1 MKTLLKFVV
10 FAALVAGLVPLYQ
23 ETRGVDPSQ
32 REAITGM
39 LRQLKE
45 LDTDWNVQVLR
56 SKTGLNKHY
65 DPVTQPERV
74 ALQLM
79 DTIAPQLAAYDYRLK
94 EPEQQLRDAVVAKIE
109 VIDRFKAQN
118 AVLRNSVRF
127 IPLATNELKAK
138 AREAGEAIPAK
149 RAEMTALAGSADQVL
164 IDTLKLETARDA
176 DSNRNLRQL
185 VGTLVERRG
194 EFPPAV
200 AESFETFLNHV
211 ITISTQKE
219 REEELLEELG
229 KVPVLA
235 RIDALDRAFK
245 AAFDRALEKREK
257 YTLALWSYAGFL
269 LALLAFFL
277 GRSTRP
283 AWQPEPAAA

>member
-23 ETRGVDPSQ
+23 ETRGVDPAQ
-32 REAITGM
+32 REAVTGK
-39 LRQLKE
+39 LRELKA

-74 ALQLM
+74 AMQIV
-79 DTIAPQLAAYDYRLK
+79 DAISPQLAAYDYRLK
-94 EPEQQLRDAVVAKIE
+94 EQEQQLREALTTKMD

-118 AVLRNSVRF
+118 AILRNSVRY
-127 IPLATNELKAK
+127 IPIATTELKAK
-138 AREAGEAIPAK
+138 AREAGDAIPAK
-149 RAEMTALAGSADQVL
+149 RAEMTTLAGNADQVL

-176 DSNRNLRQL
+176 DSNKNLRQL

-194 EFPPAV
+194 EYPQPV
-200 AESFETFLNHV
+200 AESFDTFLNHV

-235 RIDALDRAFK
+235 RIEALDAAFRTAFERAFAK
-245 AAFDRALEKREK
+245 HEK
-257 YTLALWSYAGFL
+257 YTMMMYGYAAFL
-269 LALLAFFL
+269 LALLAFLL
-277 GRSTRP
+277 GRSSKPELQP
-283 AWQPEPAAA
+283 AMA

>member
-23 ETRGVDPSQ
+23 ETRGVDTAQ
-32 REAITGM
+32 RDAVTGM
-39 LRQLKE
+39 LRDLKA

-74 ALQLM
+74 ALQLL
-79 DTIAPQLAAYDYRLK
+79 DGISPQLAAYDYRLK
-94 EPEQQLRDAVVAKIE
+94 EQEQQLRDALVAKIE

-118 AVLRNSVRF
+118 AVLRNSVRYV
-127 IPLATNELKAK
+127 PLATNELKAK
-138 AREAGEAIPAK
+138 AREAGDAIPAK
-149 RAEMTALAGSADQVL
+149 RAEMTTLAGNADLVL
-164 IDTLKLETARDA
+164 IDTLKLETSRDA

-194 EFPPAV
+194 EYPQSV
-200 AESFETFLNHV
+200 AESFDTFLNHV

-219 REEELLEELG
+219 REEELLEDLG
-229 KVPVLA
+229 KVPVIA
-235 RIDALDRAFK
+235 RIEALDRAFT
-245 AAFDRALEKREK
+245 AAFDRAYARHEK
-257 YTLALWSYAGFL
+257 YTLIMYGYAGFL
-269 LALLAFFL
+269 LALLAFML
-277 GRSTRP
+277 GRSSRP
-283 AWQPEPAAA
+283 ELQPAMA

>member
-1 MKTLLKFVV
+1 MKNIIMIIV

-23 ETRGVDPSQ
+23 ETRGIDPLQ
-32 REAITGM
+32 RDSIASM
-39 LRQLKE
+39 LRELKAI
-45 LDTDWNVQVLR
+45 DTDWNVQVLR

-65 DPVTQPERV
+65 DPITQPERV
-74 ALQLM
+74 ALLLM
-79 DTIAPQLAAYDYRLK
+79 DTMAPQLAAYDYRLK
-94 EPEQQLRDAVVAKIE
+94 EQEQQLRDALVAKIE

-118 AVLRNSVRF
+118 AILRNSVRY
-127 IPLATNELKAK
+127 IPLATTELKAK

-149 RAEMTALAGSADQVL
+149 RAEMTTLAGSADQVL

-176 DSNRNLRQL
+176 DSNRNLRAL

-194 EFPPAV
+194 EYPQSV
-200 AESFETFLNHV
+200 SESFDTFLNHV

-219 REEELLEELG
+219 REEELLEELA

-235 RIDALDRAFK
+235 RIEALERSFRATFDRAFAK
-245 AAFDRALEKREK
+245 HEK
-257 YTLALWSYAGFL
+257 YTLAMYAYAGFL

-277 GRSTRP
+277 GRSSKPELQP
-283 AWQPEPAAA
+283 AMA